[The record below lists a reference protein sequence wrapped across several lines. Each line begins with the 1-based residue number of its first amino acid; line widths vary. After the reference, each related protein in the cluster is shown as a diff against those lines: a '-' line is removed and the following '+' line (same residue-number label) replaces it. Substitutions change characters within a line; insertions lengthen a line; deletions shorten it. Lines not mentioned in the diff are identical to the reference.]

1 MNLDLRDHNNS
12 SPVHDTLIINRIFS
26 PSLTS
31 LHRLYIPAPNSHHI
45 HTIIQPFWSCHQ
57 HKHPAFVNFPSV
69 NFPSVNFPSVNF
81 SFVNFPFVNLL
92 SLNLPSEN
100 FPSVISSSIIPS
112 PLLDLANTKH
122 HANTVGNVSWN
133 TGELS
138 DVIHLTHTNK
148 NPNARW
154 LQSNARSKRRR

>member
-1 MNLDLRDHNNS
+1 MNLELRDHNNS

-31 LHRLYIPAPNSHHI
+31 LYRLYIPAPNSHHI

-57 HKHPAFVNFPSV
+57 HKHPAFVNFPSINFPSA
-69 NFPSVNFPSVNF
+69 NFPSVNFPSD
-81 SFVNFPFVNLL
+81 
-92 SLNLPSEN
+92 
-100 FPSVISSSIIPS
+100 ISSSIIPS
-112 PLLDLANTKH
+112 LLDLANTKH